1 MSKVLN
7 FFRDIF
13 GEFISERELN
23 YGVRKTVNVLLDL
36 KIADEEIKQM
46 LAKHF
51 NIRYSEAEKALAEA
65 KEENK
70 Q

>member
-1 MSKVLN
+1 MNKVLN
-7 FFRDIF
+7 FFLDIF
-13 GEFISERELN
+13 GEVIGEREVN
-23 YGVRKTVNVLLDL
+23 YGIRKTTDVLLDL
-36 KIADEEIKQM
+36 KVDDEKIKQM

-51 NIRYSEAEKALAEA
+51 NIRYSEAEKALTEA